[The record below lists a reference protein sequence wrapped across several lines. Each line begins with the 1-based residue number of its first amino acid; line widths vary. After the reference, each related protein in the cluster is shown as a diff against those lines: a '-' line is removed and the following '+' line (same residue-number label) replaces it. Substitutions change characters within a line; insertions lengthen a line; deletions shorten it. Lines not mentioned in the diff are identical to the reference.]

1 MKGLSQELFLC
12 VINTKSSK
20 EDLISPSTFTYLHQ
34 TTFTAK
40 NQVSESLPSTNSKLK
55 SRNHLEIPLIKICN
69 KGKQVHFLYKTQK
82 FRFGKVFEY
91 GTKIWVQL
99 FMVLE
104 SNLCEQLMLDLNSS
118 CSLLQP
124 KFPEISLK

>member
-1 MKGLSQELFLC
+1 MKWLSQELFLC

-69 KGKQVHFLYKTQK
+69 KGK
-82 FRFGKVFEY
+82 
-91 GTKIWVQL
+91 
-99 FMVLE
+99 
-104 SNLCEQLMLDLNSS
+104 
-118 CSLLQP
+118 
-124 KFPEISLK
+124 